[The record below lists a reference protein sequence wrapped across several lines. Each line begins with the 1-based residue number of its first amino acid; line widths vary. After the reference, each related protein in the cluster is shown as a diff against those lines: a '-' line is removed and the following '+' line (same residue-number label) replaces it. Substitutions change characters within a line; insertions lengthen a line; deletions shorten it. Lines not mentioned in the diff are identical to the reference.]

1 MEPHQFLPIPDGS
14 MARICVTCDGLGI
27 HSIGVLVMNSKLCL
41 RDMLV
46 SSNGH
51 SRLAVIDMICEGRR

>member
-1 MEPHQFLPIPDGS
+1 

-41 RDMLV
+41 GDMLQLV

-51 SRLAVIDMICEGRR
+51 GRLAVIDMICESRR

>member
-1 MEPHQFLPIPDGS
+1 MEPHQFLSGS

-41 RDMLV
+41 GDMLQLV

-51 SRLAVIDMICEGRR
+51 GRLAVIDMICESRR